1 MGVGEL
7 GCVCVGGM
15 GDEGGRIK
23 NFCKIFNEVKKKKI
37 IIIDKVSFFLFFFVF
52 LFVCCFFFG
61 FEAGTK

>member
-23 NFCKIFNEVKKKKI
+23 NFCKIFNEVKKKII
-37 IIIDKVSFFLFFFVF
+37 IIIDKVSFFLFFF
-52 LFVCCFFFG
+52 CFFVRVLVF
-61 FEAGTK
+61 FWF